1 MQKTAPY
8 LPKSASVFLFSG
20 GNYVYLRKY
29 ATQTCGFMLKE
40 ERHQYIIDRINAD
53 NRIYVTDLSRAL
65 HVSDDTLRRD
75 LVELENQGLLT
86 KVHGGAVARS
96 DISIRFNE
104 RLNTSLR
111 PKQEMAAK
119 LVPLFKENDVILID
133 GGTSNLEVVRRL
145 PPDKHFTVYTNC
157 LPIASELSSH
167 PNVEL
172 VMLGGKVFASSQVTV
187 GVSVFKMLQS
197 VYPDWVIV
205 GVSDLHPQKGLTT
218 SDREEAL
225 IKRCM
230 LKQGGQRVVLA
241 TAAKLGTARNF
252 HVASLAEIDYIVTE
266 DSKVEYIRREWPA
279 GTYRV
284 L

>member
-1 MQKTAPY
+1 
-8 LPKSASVFLFSG
+8 
-20 GNYVYLRKY
+20 
-29 ATQTCGFMLKE
+29 MLKE
-40 ERHQYIIDRINAD
+40 ERQRYIIDRINED

-65 HVSDDTLRRD
+65 NVSDDTLRRD
-75 LVELENQGLLT
+75 LMELERQGLLT
-86 KVHGGAVARS
+86 KVHGGAIARS

-104 RLNTSLR
+104 RLHTAMR

-119 LVPLFKENDVILID
+119 LVPLFAEGDVILID
-133 GGTSNLEVVRRL
+133 GGTSNLEVMRQL
-145 PPDKHFTVYTNC
+145 PREKHFTVYTNC
-157 LPIASELSSH
+157 LPIACELSAH

-172 VMLGGKVFASSQVTV
+172 VLLGGRVFSSSQVTV
-187 GVSVFKMLQS
+187 GVSVYQMLQT

-230 LKQGGQRVVLA
+230 LMQGGKRVVLA

-266 DSKVEYIRREWPA
+266 DSKVDYLRREWP
-279 GTYRV
+279 GNGYTV

>member
-1 MQKTAPY
+1 
-8 LPKSASVFLFSG
+8 
-20 GNYVYLRKY
+20 
-29 ATQTCGFMLKE
+29 MLKE

-133 GGTSNLEVVRRL
+133 GGTSNLEVVRLL

-167 PNVEL
+167 SNVEL

-241 TAAKLGTARNF
+241 TAAKLDTARNF